1 MIFSGIFLERN
12 VAEIGLEI
20 IFSGCFI
27 TITGGHRLPRTPD
40 FVEST
45 HIKPEVQSPTQ
56 SQKKSLKKSSSV
68 VAHSNKGDTSP
79 LLQTNRKSMIP
90 VQHSPAK
97 VQKKSF
103 SQDTSNNTDVSKENI
118 GIPQGILIL
127 HINIFDQRK
136 A

>member
-1 MIFSGIFLERN
+1 MIFPGIFLERN
-12 VAEIGLEI
+12 VVDMGLEI
-20 IFSGCFI
+20 IVWGCFI

-45 HIKPEVQSPTQ
+45 PIKPEVQSPTQ
-56 SQKKSLKKSSSV
+56 SQKKSLKTSSSV
-68 VAHSNKGDTSP
+68 EAHSNKGDTSP

-90 VQHSPAK
+90 VQHSTGK

-103 SQDTSNNTDVSKENI
+103 SQGTSINTDVSKENI
-118 GIPQGILIL
+118 GIPQGI
-127 HINIFDQRK
+127 FDQRK

>member
-1 MIFSGIFLERN
+1 MIFPGIFLERN
-12 VAEIGLEI
+12 VVEMGCEI
-20 IFSGCFI
+20 IVWGCFI

-45 HIKPEVQSPTQ
+45 PIKPEVQSPTQ

-68 VAHSNKGDTSP
+68 EAHSNKGDTSP

-97 VQKKSF
+97 VKKKSF
-103 SQDTSNNTDVSKENI
+103 SQDTSINTDVSKENI

-127 HINIFDQRK
+127 QINIFDQRK
-136 A
+136 T